1 MGTGDIFLGGRCE
14 QVTVS
19 VFLLSLPLVVVPQ
32 ALNVTL
38 NVLQKH
44 YVDRDLTRSGNS
56 VVMISAGTGVFYVDG
71 GLSGASSRMPVPCL
85 VLCQCG
91 AVPKLCCKSLL
102 SWSAMQRALYN
113 KSRTIDSAHRITF

>member
-1 MGTGDIFLGGRCE
+1 MRGDLVCAGDIFLGGRCD
-14 QVTVS
+14 QVITVS
-19 VFLLSLPLVVVPQ
+19 VFPLALLLIVVPQ

-71 GLSGASSRMPVPCL
+71 GLSGAS
-85 VLCQCG
+85 
-91 AVPKLCCKSLL
+91 
-102 SWSAMQRALYN
+102 
-113 KSRTIDSAHRITF
+113 

>member
-1 MGTGDIFLGGRCE
+1 MLTGGILLGGRCE
-14 QVTVS
+14 QVTLP
-19 VFLLSLPLVVVPQ
+19 VFPLALPLAVVPQ

-71 GLSGASSRMPVPCL
+71 RLSGGS
-85 VLCQCG
+85 
-91 AVPKLCCKSLL
+91 
-102 SWSAMQRALYN
+102 
-113 KSRTIDSAHRITF
+113 

>member
-1 MGTGDIFLGGRCE
+1 MGTGDLFLGGRCE

-19 VFLLSLPLVVVPQ
+19 VFPLSSPLVVVPQ

-71 GLSGASSRMPVPCL
+71 GLSGAS
-85 VLCQCG
+85 
-91 AVPKLCCKSLL
+91 
-102 SWSAMQRALYN
+102 W
-113 KSRTIDSAHRITF
+113 

>member
-1 MGTGDIFLGGRCE
+1 MP
-14 QVTVS
+14 
-19 VFLLSLPLVVVPQ
+19 VFPLALLVILVPQ

-71 GLSGASSRMPVPCL
+71 GLSGAS
-85 VLCQCG
+85 
-91 AVPKLCCKSLL
+91 
-102 SWSAMQRALYN
+102 
-113 KSRTIDSAHRITF
+113 

>member
-1 MGTGDIFLGGRCE
+1 MCRRHLPGRYDRCD
-14 QVTVS
+14 QVITVP
-19 VFLLSLPLVVVPQ
+19 VFPLALLVILVPQ

-71 GLSGASSRMPVPCL
+71 GLSGAS
-85 VLCQCG
+85 
-91 AVPKLCCKSLL
+91 
-102 SWSAMQRALYN
+102 
-113 KSRTIDSAHRITF
+113 